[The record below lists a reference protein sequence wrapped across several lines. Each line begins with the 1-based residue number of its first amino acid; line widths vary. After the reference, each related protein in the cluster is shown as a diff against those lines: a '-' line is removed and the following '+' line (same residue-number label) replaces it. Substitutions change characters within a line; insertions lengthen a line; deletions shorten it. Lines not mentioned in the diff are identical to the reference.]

1 MHIEV
6 CNIMT
11 FKEYLIANMAY
22 DLKALADSVD
32 GNQDLRELE
41 QLIVKVGLEIS
52 RLYPRRQGRKQS
64 EETA

>member
-1 MHIEV
+1 MNVED

-22 DLKALADSVD
+22 DLKALAMSVD
-32 GNQDLRELE
+32 ENQDLRELE